1 MTPSDRIDIAYQD
14 FLQWTA
20 ANVPSNLVSADPD
33 IARILS
39 DAEDTYERDFAQL
52 EAGNVTD
59 PEAFARR
66 FEQGLE
72 VVKRSILA
80 MLNPVAEESSSNLPM
95 VVGVAAAGLWLLYL
109 ARR

>member
-14 FLQWTA
+14 FLQWVA

-52 EAGNVTD
+52 EAGNVTE

-80 MLNPVAEESSSNLPM
+80 MLSPVAEESSNLPM
-95 VVGVAAAGLWLLYL
+95 VVGVAAAALLLLYL
-109 ARR
+109 VRK